1 MVIAFRTITRILI
14 LISME
19 GLLMN
24 WYYTGKQL
32 KALREIKGL
41 TQQEVSDILGLKST
55 ANISDWENDR
65 EDVPDKHRKKLLE
78 IYGIP

>member
-1 MVIAFRTITRILI
+1 
-14 LISME
+14 
-19 GLLMN
+19 MN

-32 KALREIKGL
+32 KELREIKGL

-65 EDVPDKHRKKLLE
+65 EDVPDKHKKKLLK

>member
-1 MVIAFRTITRILI
+1 
-14 LISME
+14 
-19 GLLMN
+19 MN

>member
-1 MVIAFRTITRILI
+1 
-14 LISME
+14 
-19 GLLMN
+19 MN

-32 KALREIKGL
+32 KELREIKGL

>member
-1 MVIAFRTITRILI
+1 MEVI
-14 LISME
+14 
-19 GLLMN
+19 LMN

-32 KALREIKGL
+32 KELREIKGL

-65 EDVPDKHRKKLLE
+65 ENVPDKHRRKLLE